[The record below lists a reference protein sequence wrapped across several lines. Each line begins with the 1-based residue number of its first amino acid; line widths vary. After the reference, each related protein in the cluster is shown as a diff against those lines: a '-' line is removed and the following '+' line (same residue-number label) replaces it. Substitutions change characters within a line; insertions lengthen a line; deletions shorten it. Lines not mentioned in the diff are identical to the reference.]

1 MQFPSFRIIEIVLL
15 LNSGDW
21 MKITVFLYMSLFFA
35 MVVFVSVSDYL
46 VHFSL
51 NRSLD
56 HAYHRSLMESMGEDL
71 VDTQEIQENFS
82 HLFLQRTPNHLSYK
96 IKLVEFNP
104 APKVLRIQVRA
115 QYKDSVFVFDETL
128 IEEVVSD

>member
-1 MQFPSFRIIEIVLL
+1 MLL

-21 MKITVFLYMSLFFA
+21 MKITVFLYMSIFFA
-35 MVVFVSVSDYL
+35 MTVFVSVSDFL
-46 VHFSL
+46 VHFNL

-71 VDTQEIQENFS
+71 VDAEEIQKKFS
-82 HLFLQRTPNHLSYK
+82 HLFLQRTPKHLTYK
-96 IKLVEFNP
+96 IKLVDFNP
-104 APKVLRIQVRA
+104 TPKVLRIQVRA
-115 QYKDSVFVFDETL
+115 QYKDREFVFDETL